1 MVKRFLAKKANKALF
16 FNLLVG
22 SVSFAV
28 LSVPALAQ
36 AGTFSFITS
45 LFDST
50 ATLTNAASSASNSQT
65 MPLLAAAVNLDP
77 QAAIGGGDITV
88 VDGSALLPDQGPS
101 GTAADILNQPA
112 NSQISVYTV
121 RQGDTL
127 SEIAQMF
134 DVSINTIVWANDIQ
148 KGVITPGQTLIILPI
163 SGIQHTVVKSDTL
176 ASLAAA
182 YKSDAHDI
190 ASYNGLVDGAALN
203 VGDTIIIPD
212 GEVSSV
218 ASSVSNSS
226 SSGAVKKTSTSGGS
240 HAAQIKSIA
249 KGSTTEPYLGGS
261 GPALSGYFVWPLNGG
276 VITQGLHGWNAVDIG
291 APRGTA
297 IYAAA
302 AGTVI
307 VARTGGWNGGYGNYV
322 VISHPNGTETLYAHM
337 SKVITSAGE
346 QVAQGDT
353 IGLVGMTGLA
363 TGNHLHFEVRG
374 AENPFASY

>member
-1 MVKRFLAKKANKALF
+1 MVKRFLAKKAYKALF

-22 SVSFAV
+22 SASFATLLTPV
-28 LSVPALAQ
+28 FAQ
-36 AGTFSFITS
+36 ASGFSFIS
-45 LFDST
+45 ALFDS
-50 ATLTNAASSASNSQT
+50 ATVTSVDSTASNSQT
-65 MPLLAAAVNLDP
+65 MPLLSAAVNLDP

-112 NSQISVYTV
+112 SSQISVYTV
-121 RQGDTL
+121 RQSDTL
-127 SEIAQMF
+127 SQIAAMF
-134 DVSINTIVWANDIQ
+134 DVSVNTIVWANDIPN
-148 KGVITPGQTLIILPI
+148 GIITPGQTLIILPI
-163 SGIQHTVVKSDTL
+163 SGIQHTVAKGDTL
-176 ASLAAA
+176 ASLASA

-190 ASYNGLVDGAALN
+190 ASYNGLADGASLA
-203 VGDTIIIPD
+203 VGDTILIPD
-212 GEVSSV
+212 GEVSAVSP
-218 ASSVSNSS
+218 SSGSNSS
-226 SSGAVKKTSTSGGS
+226 SSSAAKKTSTSGGS

-261 GPALSGYFVWPLNGG
+261 GPALDGYFAWPLNGG

-291 APRGTA
+291 APKGTS

-337 SKVITSAGE
+337 SKVLASAGE

-374 AENPFASY
+374 AANPFAN